1 MTEKVRSAGCG
12 MRSINGSPVAR
23 TTFHVYS
30 ALRTP
35 HSAPEGVGE

>member
-23 TTFHVYS
+23 TTFHVNS
-30 ALRTP
+30 AFRIP
-35 HSAPEGVGE
+35 HSAFEGLGE